1 MGCCSSKKKSRA
13 VPELDPSEVDQI
25 WHKSMEEAYKHIKMH
40 NDHLRKAEICR
51 DREDHARCRMYQELA
66 QVEWK
71 ASREARIEG
80 EKEFFK
86 EMNHSAYDVLD
97 FQRISAFVAKLL
109 VPSVMENVKK
119 KRLKSVRLIATDK
132 HVRECIESYLANES
146 GISISTIDTALCIE
160 LQSVGENKKK
170 LK

>member
-86 EMNHSAYDVLD
+86 EMNHSAYGPHDYNPATSRSEILSQMYLTFNVSLH
-97 FQRISAFVAKLL
+97 SL
-109 VPSVMENVKK
+109 PS
-119 KRLKSVRLIATDK
+119 S
-132 HVRECIESYLANES
+132 
-146 GISISTIDTALCIE
+146 
-160 LQSVGENKKK
+160 
-170 LK
+170 